1 MVVQVPAPAGE
12 RWNWAEATPE
22 PPSAEL
28 EETVT
33 AVPRTFAEAAGA
45 VSEPLGAVESFT
57 SVSTVAAEVLPAA
70 SVLVTD
76 SVGEALSAAGQ
87 AKLLVVTYGP
97 PAGVETVWV
106 VCVQPPTVPPS
117 AGKIEEAGPE
127 PASATAFWRDRKSTR
142 LNSSH

>member
-1 MVVQVPAPAGE
+1 MFVQVPAPAGE

-45 VSEPLGAVESFT
+45 VSEPAGAVESF
-57 SVSTVAAEVLPAA
+57 VNLSTLAAEGLPAA

-76 SVGEALSAAGQ
+76 SGGEALSAPGQ
-87 AKLLVVTYGP
+87 GEGVAVTYRA
-97 PAGVETVWV
+97 PAG
-106 VCVQPPTVPPS
+106 
-117 AGKIEEAGPE
+117 
-127 PASATAFWRDRKSTR
+127 
-142 LNSSH
+142 